1 MILKLG
7 RLIVFI
13 NKGVGGVIMKNV
25 NIVIVDDSPFQ
36 IALLRDLLT
45 ESGFNVVGEAGSLE
59 ETIEVVTNM
68 KPDLVTMDMTM
79 PGTDGFECTRE
90 IHKIDPNIKVIIVS
104 SMMDDEIVRKAKK
117 NHVCGYA
124 QKPVDGEELTLLIN
138 RVMADE
144 ELFLELEGLYSS
156 VFREALLDVFNKLT
170 KTVPVITHESNENV
184 EKISKGISIVMGV
197 IGKYSGRIIF
207 DMSFETANS
216 IGKALLKREV
226 KNTEEMLNVMSEI
239 TNMAAGNACSMI
251 NKRNRIFGLR
261 VAPPTTFHGES
272 ISISKAEL
280 ETTYSA
286 NAKTQFGDLSISI
299 GFGRGEGEWM
309 SII

>member
-1 MILKLG
+1 MD
-7 RLIVFI
+7 
-13 NKGVGGVIMKNV
+13 KGAYGIMKNV

-45 ESGFNVVGEAGSLE
+45 ENGFNVVGEASSLE
-59 ETIEVVTNM
+59 ETIEVVTNT
-68 KPDLVTMDMTM
+68 KPDLVTMDMTI
-79 PGTDGFECTRE
+79 PGTDGFECTE
-90 IHKIDPNIKVIIVS
+90 AIHKIDSNIKVIIVS
-104 SMMDDEIVRKAKK
+104 SMMDDEIVKKARKT
-117 NHVCGYA
+117 HVSGYA
-124 QKPVDGEELTLLIN
+124 QKPVDAEDLTLLIN
-138 RVMADE
+138 RVMSDA

-156 VFREALLDVFNKLT
+156 VFKEALLNIFNKLT
-170 KTVPVITHESNENV
+170 KTIPEITNESHVNV
-184 EKISKGISIVMGV
+184 EKCSEGISIVMGI

-207 DMSFETANS
+207 DMSFEAAQN
-216 IGKALLKREV
+216 IAKILIKREP
-226 KNTEEMLNVMSEI
+226 KNNEEILNVMAEI
-239 TNMAAGNACSMI
+239 SNMIAGNACSMI
-251 NKRNRIFGLR
+251 NKKNKIFGLR

-280 ETTYSA
+280 EAIYSA

>member
-1 MILKLG
+1 
-7 RLIVFI
+7 
-13 NKGVGGVIMKNV
+13 MKNV

-45 ESGFNVVGEAGSLE
+45 ENGFNVVGEAGSLE
-59 ETIEVVTNM
+59 ETIEVVSRTN
-68 KPDLVTMDMTM
+68 PDLVTMDMTI

-90 IHKIDPNIKVIIVS
+90 IHKINPNIKVIIVS

-117 NHVCGYA
+117 THVSGYA
-124 QKPVDGEELTLLIN
+124 QKPVDPEELTLLIN

-144 ELFLELEGLYSS
+144 QLFSELEELYSA
-156 VFREALLDVFNKLT
+156 VFKEALLDVFNKLT
-170 KTVPVITHESNENV
+170 KTVPEITNESNENV
-184 EKISKGISIVMGV
+184 EKVSHGISIVMGI

-207 DMSFETANS
+207 DVSFETAQNMAKS
-216 IGKALLKREV
+216 LLKREP
-226 KNTEEMLNVMSEI
+226 KSNEEILNVMSELS
-239 TNMAAGNACSMI
+239 NMAAGNACSMI
-251 NKRNRIFGLR
+251 NKKNKVFGLR

-272 ISISKAEL
+272 INISKAEL
-280 ETTYSA
+280 EITYSA
-286 NAKTQFGDLSISI
+286 NARTQFGDLSISI

>member
-1 MILKLG
+1 MCG
-7 RLIVFI
+7 
-13 NKGVGGVIMKNV
+13 IMKNV

-45 ESGFNVVGEAGSLE
+45 ESGFNVVGEASSLE
-59 ETIEVVTNM
+59 ETIEVVTNT
-68 KPDLVTMDMTM
+68 KPDLVTMDMTI

-90 IHKIDPNIKVIIVS
+90 IHKINSNIKVIIVS
-104 SMMDDEIVRKAKK
+104 SMMDDEIVRKARKT
-117 NHVCGYA
+117 HVSGYA
-124 QKPVDGEELTLLIN
+124 QKPVDSEDLTLLIN
-138 RVMADE
+138 RVMADA
-144 ELFLELEGLYSS
+144 ELFLELEGFYSS
-156 VFREALLDVFNKLT
+156 VFKEALLNIFNKLT
-170 KTVPVITHESNENV
+170 KTIPEITNESHVNV
-184 EKISKGISIVMGV
+184 EKYSQGISIVMGI

-207 DMSFETANS
+207 DMSFEAAQN
-216 IGKALLKREV
+216 IAKILIKREP
-226 KNTEEMLNVMSEI
+226 KDNEEILNVMAEI
-239 TNMAAGNACSMI
+239 SNMIAGNACSMI
-251 NKRNRIFGLR
+251 NKKNKIFGLR

-280 ETTYSA
+280 EAIYSA

>member
-1 MILKLG
+1 
-7 RLIVFI
+7 
-13 NKGVGGVIMKNV
+13 MKNV

-45 ESGFNVVGEAGSLE
+45 ESGFNVVGEASSLE
-59 ETIEVVTNM
+59 ETIEVVTNT
-68 KPDLVTMDMTM
+68 KPDLVTMDMTI

-90 IHKIDPNIKVIIVS
+90 IHKIDSNIKVIIVS
-104 SMMDDEIVRKAKK
+104 SMMDDEIVRKARKT
-117 NHVCGYA
+117 HVSGYA
-124 QKPVDGEELTLLIN
+124 QKPVDPEDLTLLIN
-138 RVMADE
+138 RVMSDA
-144 ELFLELEGLYSS
+144 ELFIELEGLYSS
-156 VFREALLDVFNKLT
+156 VFKEALLNIFNKLT
-170 KTVPVITHESNENV
+170 KTVPEITNESHINV
-184 EKISKGISIVMGV
+184 EKCSQGISIVMGI

-207 DMSFETANS
+207 DMSFEAAQN
-216 IGKALLKREV
+216 IAKILIKREP
-226 KNTEEMLNVMSEI
+226 KDNEEILNVMAEI
-239 TNMAAGNACSMI
+239 SNMIAGNACSMI
-251 NKRNRIFGLR
+251 NKKNKVFGLR

-280 ETTYSA
+280 EAVYSA